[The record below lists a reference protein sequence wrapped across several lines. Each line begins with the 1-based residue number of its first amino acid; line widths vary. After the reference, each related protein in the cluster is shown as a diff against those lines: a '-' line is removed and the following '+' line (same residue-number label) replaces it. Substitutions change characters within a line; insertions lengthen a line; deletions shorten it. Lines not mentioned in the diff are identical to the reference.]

1 MGYQAGAEQART
13 PPQITSLFATHMLE
27 SSGDFRGCR
36 SYWVMPISPQL
47 KLIPILIF
55 NTWLQCTMRR
65 IRAPNGGNNAF
76 LLAFGRISALT
87 FDLDD
92 TLYDNRPVITRTEQ
106 EALAFVQNYHP
117 ALRSSKIATYSACA
131 RPFVSGT
138 GDLSRR
144 YPMASPGR
152 RTRDAGGGA
161 ECREAKTGA
170 NAAMMNFAKW
180 RSRIEV
186 PQTTHD
192 TLKALARKWPLVAI
206 TNGNAQPE
214 LFRLGDH
221 FSLCCAPVPDGQS
234 KPFSD
239 MYTLAAE
246 KLKMPVGEILH
257 VGDDLT
263 TDVAGAIRCG
273 MQACWIKRE
282 NADLM
287 HTADSRLLPHIEI
300 SQLASLTS
308 LI

>member
-1 MGYQAGAEQART
+1 MRFYRPLG
-13 PPQITSLFATHMLE
+13 QIL
-27 SSGDFRGCR
+27 
-36 SYWVMPISPQL
+36 
-47 KLIPILIF
+47 
-55 NTWLQCTMRR
+55 
-65 IRAPNGGNNAF
+65 
-76 LLAFGRISALT
+76 ALT

-92 TLYDNRPVITRTEQ
+92 TLYDNREVILRTEQ
-106 EALAFVQNYHP
+106 ESLAFVQNYHP
-117 ALRSSKIATYSACA
+117 ALKAMQNKDFQTLRQSLRETEPDIYHDVTEW
-131 RPFVSGT
+131 
-138 GDLSRR
+138 RR
-144 YPMASPGR
+144 RAVEQAMLNAGLNA
-152 RTRDAGGGA
+152 RDAAIGA
-161 ECREAKTGA
+161 E
-170 NAAMMNFAKW
+170 AAMENFAKW
-180 RSRIEV
+180 RSRIDV
-186 PQTTHD
+186 PQQTND
-192 TLKALARKWPLVAI
+192 TLKLLAKKWPLVAI

-214 LFRLGDH
+214 LFGLGDYIEIV
-221 FSLCCAPVPDGQS
+221 LRAGPDGRS

-273 MQACWIKRE
+273 MQACWIKPE